1 MGRKRKY
8 FSEKERREAQRKWQM
23 EHYKRNAEEIRAK
36 ARQRYRD
43 KKKSDF
49 YDDDHPNELCI
60 KKIINDVNS

>member
-1 MGRKRKY
+1 MGRNRKY
-8 FSEKERREAQRKWQM
+8 FSEKELREAQRKWQM

-49 YDDDHPNELCI
+49 YD
-60 KKIINDVNS
+60 KKIQDLYGNLDT

>member
-36 ARQRYRD
+36 ARERYRD

-49 YDDDHPNELCI
+49 YY
-60 KKIINDVNS
+60 KKIQDLYGNLDT